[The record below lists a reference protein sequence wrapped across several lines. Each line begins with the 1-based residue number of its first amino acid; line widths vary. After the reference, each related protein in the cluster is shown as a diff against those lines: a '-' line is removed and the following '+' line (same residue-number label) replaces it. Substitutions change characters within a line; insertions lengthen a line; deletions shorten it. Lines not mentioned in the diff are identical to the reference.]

1 MIHLMIRSDLYGQT
15 HLYAKPLLKLHPHFS
30 FYILYSVGGMYF
42 GAFASL
48 QSLVFIIVLRPELG
62 LG

>member
-1 MIHLMIRSDLYGQT
+1 MIHLMIRPDLYGQT
-15 HLYAKPLLKLHPHFS
+15 HLYAKPLLKLHPHLPK
-30 FYILYSVGGMYF
+30 YILCEVGGMYF

-48 QSLVFIIVLRPELG
+48 QSLVFIIVLRPESG